1 MPSDGDRFRPRRLTW
16 PYPQARACVIPP
28 EQVSRMSSV
37 AFRVSLPAPSASC
50 RAQQR
55 RGDASTSRARSP
67 ARVAASTGSR
77 RVDMNPSVG
86 GYRCGG
92 SDRRVRIAR
101 WVPHRKR
108 DAAADDASA
117 DVRAAD
123 SPNGKVSTS
132 DPDAAAARAT
142 AQWEEAQEKVD
153 RFFLEPEADP
163 EATRAEAKRL
173 VEELLLAKEAEIR
186 LKKEKEDIAARA
198 AANEALLAEETRA
211 LLEQQ
216 RAAVQEII
224 EEAEAD
230 NEEAEL
236 DELLATVEEE
246 VRELEEELAETLGA
260 VEVDDVLHEV
270 EEVATEA
277 AASATEPEAAIALE
291 EEAAPSAATD
301 EFAPGKTEPP
311 ATSVDPT
318 PTKKPRKWVVADVN
332 LAAAAKAA
340 GMDEKKFAK
349 KFAKKMKRKR
359 QLRAGDKLASISTKY
374 RAYNLAEYLFVR
386 LSLFLSSGF
395 VLLGVCA
402 TLMLGSLLFTMG
414 VKEVIFEG
422 VMAWVQFNPVELV
435 TAAVGA
441 LDRFLLG
448 MVCLVFGLGSF
459 ELFLSRTK
467 FNQGD
472 LQKPAWLRVSSIDDL
487 EHKVGQIIVAIMVVN
502 LLEMSLHMSY
512 HKPLELVYA
521 AACALLSAGALA
533 VLHWSHANKHGDD
546 HGNGSAS
553 SAH

>member
-1 MPSDGDRFRPRRLTW
+1 
-16 PYPQARACVIPP
+16 
-28 EQVSRMSSV
+28 MSSV
-37 AFRVSLPAPSASC
+37 AFRVSFPAPSASC
-50 RAQQR
+50 RAHQR
-55 RGDASTSRARSP
+55 RGDASTSRARGH
-67 ARVAASTGSR
+67 ARVAPSTSSR

-92 SDRRVRIAR
+92 SDRRVRMAR

-132 DPDAAAARAT
+132 DPEAAAARAT
-142 AQWEEAQEKVD
+142 EDWEKAQEKVD

-246 VRELEEELAETLGA
+246 VRELEEELTETLGA

-277 AASATEPEAAIALE
+277 AANNAEPEAANANALDVTAGSR
-291 EEAAPSAATD
+291 EEAAAAASSVSTD
-301 EFAPGKTEPP
+301 EPP
-311 ATSVDPT
+311 ATGKADPT

-374 RAYNLAEYLFVR
+374 RAFNQAEYLFVR
-386 LSLFLSSGF
+386 LSLLMSSGF

-422 VMAWVQFNPVELV
+422 VMAWVHFNPVELV

-459 ELFLSRTK
+459 ELFLARSNRAGQVRDRRLK
-467 FNQGD
+467 K
-472 LQKPAWLRVSSIDDL
+472 LAWLKVSSIDDL
-487 EHKVGQIIVAIMVVN
+487 EQKVGEIIVAVMVVN

-512 HKPLELVYA
+512 NAPLDLVWA
-521 AACALLSAGALA
+521 ALAAVMSAGALA
-533 VLHWSHANKHGDD
+533 LLHYAAGHGDHNHKD
-546 HGNGSAS
+546 KGGHDSGAGLL
-553 SAH
+553 H

>member
-1 MPSDGDRFRPRRLTW
+1 M
-16 PYPQARACVIPP
+16 
-28 EQVSRMSSV
+28 
-37 AFRVSLPAPSASC
+37 
-50 RAQQR
+50 
-55 RGDASTSRARSP
+55 
-67 ARVAASTGSR
+67 
-77 RVDMNPSVG
+77 G

-246 VRELEEELAETLGA
+246 VRELEEELTETLGA

-277 AASATEPEAAIALE
+277 AANNAEPEAANANALDVTAGSR
-291 EEAAPSAATD
+291 EEAAAAASSVSTD
-301 EFAPGKTEPP
+301 EPP
-311 ATSVDPT
+311 ATGKADPT

-374 RAYNLAEYLFVR
+374 RAFNQAEYLFVR
-386 LSLFLSSGF
+386 LSLLMSGGF

-422 VMAWVQFNPVELV
+422 VMAWVHFNPVELV

-472 LQKPAWLRVSSIDDL
+472 LQKPAWLRISSIDDL

-546 HGNGSAS
+546 HGNGSPS

>member
-1 MPSDGDRFRPRRLTW
+1 M
-16 PYPQARACVIPP
+16 
-28 EQVSRMSSV
+28 
-37 AFRVSLPAPSASC
+37 
-50 RAQQR
+50 
-55 RGDASTSRARSP
+55 
-67 ARVAASTGSR
+67 
-77 RVDMNPSVG
+77 
-86 GYRCGG
+86 
-92 SDRRVRIAR
+92 
-101 WVPHRKR
+101 
-108 DAAADDASA
+108 
-117 DVRAAD
+117 
-123 SPNGKVSTS
+123 
-132 DPDAAAARAT
+132 
-142 AQWEEAQEKVD
+142 
-153 RFFLEPEADP
+153 
-163 EATRAEAKRL
+163 
-173 VEELLLAKEAEIR
+173 
-186 LKKEKEDIAARA
+186 
-198 AANEALLAEETRA
+198 
-211 LLEQQ
+211 
-216 RAAVQEII
+216 
-224 EEAEAD
+224 
-230 NEEAEL
+230 
-236 DELLATVEEE
+236 
-246 VRELEEELAETLGA
+246 RELEEELAETLGA
-260 VEVDDVLHEV
+260 VEADDVLHEV

-277 AASATEPEAAIALE
+277 AAFVAEPEAANALVRAAVAE
-291 EEAAPSAATD
+291 EAATD
-301 EFAPGKTEPP
+301 EVAPGKTEPP
-311 ATSVDPT
+311 TTLADPT

-374 RAYNLAEYLFVR
+374 RAFNQAEYLFVR
-386 LSLFLSSGF
+386 LSLFMSSGF

-422 VMAWVQFNPVELV
+422 VMAWVHFNPVELV

-472 LQKPAWLRVSSIDDL
+472 LQKPAWLRISSIDDL

-546 HGNGSAS
+546 HGNGSPS

>member
-1 MPSDGDRFRPRRLTW
+1 M
-16 PYPQARACVIPP
+16 
-28 EQVSRMSSV
+28 
-37 AFRVSLPAPSASC
+37 
-50 RAQQR
+50 
-55 RGDASTSRARSP
+55 
-67 ARVAASTGSR
+67 
-77 RVDMNPSVG
+77 
-86 GYRCGG
+86 
-92 SDRRVRIAR
+92 
-101 WVPHRKR
+101 
-108 DAAADDASA
+108 
-117 DVRAAD
+117 
-123 SPNGKVSTS
+123 
-132 DPDAAAARAT
+132 
-142 AQWEEAQEKVD
+142 D

-186 LKKEKEDIAARA
+186 LKKEKEDISARA
-198 AANEALLAEETRA
+198 AANEALLAEETAA

-216 RAAVQEII
+216 QTAVQEII
-224 EEAEAD
+224 EEAESEAED
-230 NEEAEL
+230 AEL

-246 VRELEEELAETLGA
+246 VRELEEELTETLGA

-277 AASATEPEAAIALE
+277 AANNAEPEAANANALDVTAGSR
-291 EEAAPSAATD
+291 EEAAAAASSVSTD
-301 EFAPGKTEPP
+301 EPP
-311 ATSVDPT
+311 ATGKADPT

-374 RAYNLAEYLFVR
+374 RAFNQAEYLFVR
-386 LSLFLSSGF
+386 LSLLMSGGF

-422 VMAWVQFNPVELV
+422 VMAWVHFNPVELV

-472 LQKPAWLRVSSIDDL
+472 LQKPAWLRISSIDDL

-521 AACALLSAGALA
+521 AACALLSAGPWRCCTGRTRKSTVTTTVTSPRARRI
-533 VLHWSHANKHGDD
+533 DD
-546 HGNGSAS
+546 KGLNS
-553 SAH
+553 SAPTPPSPSRGL